1 MPYRVLEHI
10 AVADTAF
17 EADGVTLEELFRAA
31 ADALLAVMVEE
42 PEKVVSRERLDF
54 TVMNDDYE
62 MLLFDFLQELIFFK
76 DARRLLL
83 HAEEVR
89 ISETPEGFK
98 AEVRCG
104 GEEIDTERHSMVV
117 DVKAVTMHRFSLKK
131 EDGGWRATVVLD
143 V

>member
-17 EADGVTLEELFRAA
+17 EATGKTIEELFRTAA
-31 ADALLAVMVEE
+31 EALLAVMVEE
-42 PEKVVSRERLDF
+42 PEKVASRERLDF
-54 TVMNDDYE
+54 TVTNDDYE

-83 HAEEVR
+83 RAEEVR
-89 ISETPEGFK
+89 ISETPDEFK

-117 DVKAVTMHRFSLKK
+117 DVKAVTMHRFSLEKGN
-131 EDGGWRATVVLD
+131 EGWRATVVLD

>member
-17 EADGVTLEELFRAA
+17 EATGTTLEELFRAA
-31 ADALLAVMVEE
+31 AEALLAVMVEE
-42 PEKVVSRERLDF
+42 PEKVLSHARLDF
-54 TVMNDDYE
+54 TVLNDDYE

-76 DARRLLL
+76 DARRLML

-89 ISETPEGFK
+89 ISETPEGIK
-98 AEVRCG
+98 AEVACG
-104 GEEIDTERHSMVV
+104 GEEIDTQRHSMVV
-117 DVKAVTMHRFSLKK
+117 DVKAVTMHRFSL
-131 EDGGWRATVVLD
+131 EESDDGWRATVVLD